1 MCAANCMRANALG
14 RPKVHAWPLLVPR
27 AGKVPVTKTKA
38 IYQSLYGADL
48 VLGSKE
54 LSVDAKRG

>member
-1 MCAANCMRANALG
+1 MRANALG